1 MTFKRTLE
9 IMAEKGF
16 TPDGA
21 AALYY
26 TNGKG
31 VQLTRVDDMRTEGV
45 ADYRI
50 AARRLPYERGH
61 GALVFKNPIAA
72 ATYANRVVIPA
83 LLAGKENR

>member
-1 MTFKRTLE
+1 MKHVRTLE
-9 IMAEKGF
+9 LMKAKGF

-26 TNGKG
+26 TNGV

-50 AARRLPYERGH
+50 AARRLPYKRGH

-72 ATYANRVVIPA
+72 ATYANRHVIPA
-83 LLAGKENR
+83 LLAGKEAI

>member
-9 IMAEKGF
+9 IMEQKGF

-21 AALYY
+21 AAVYY
-26 TNGKG
+26 TNGV

-50 AARRLPYERGH
+50 AARRLPYERGLR
-61 GALVFKNPIAA
+61 ALVFKNPIAA
-72 ATYANRVVIPA
+72 ATYAERIVIPA
-83 LLAGKENR
+83 LLAGRDSP